1 MGIIKTSNLVHE
13 YEKRDEN
20 GEIVGMEQALKGISA
35 EVNRGE
41 FIAILGHNGSGK
53 STFAK
58 HLNAL
63 LLPSGGEVLVCDMD
77 TKAEKN
83 LWAIRKSAGMVF
95 QNPDNQI
102 VATVVEEDVGFG
114 PENLGVPTDEIWA
127 RVKESLKKVGM
138 YAYRKHSPN
147 RLSGGQKQRVAVAGV
162 LAMRPDC
169 ILLDEPTSMLDP
181 KGREEVLKTVK
192 ELNEKEKITVLLITH
207 YMEEVVFADRV
218 LVMNQGELVMQGTPR
233 EIFSRGEELQRMG
246 LTVPVEEELAGKLRA
261 NGYGL
266 PKGILNREEFVE
278 AFCSFWKQSGCE
290 RRMEAKRKPIEAVSG
305 ENETFFGAERTT
317 NGTKSICPQNSI
329 LELSNV
335 SYSYSP
341 GTAFEMKALT
351 DVNLKIREGEFVG
364 IIGHTGSGKS
374 TMIQLFNGLE
384 KPGAGTVFFDGQ
396 DIFADGFSRKW
407 LRGQVGL
414 VFQYPEYQLF
424 ESTVFRDVCF
434 GPKNLGLSEADVK
447 ERAEEALRLTRVP
460 EELWENSPLELS
472 GGQKRRV
479 AIAGVLAMRPKV
491 LVLDEPTAGLDPKG
505 HREIL
510 RQVDS
515 IRKATGMTI
524 VLVSHNMEDVARYA
538 DHLVVMHHGRLA
550 LEGTPRQIF
559 AKEEELQN
567 VGLLVPEV
575 TALMKELAAKK
586 IPVPNDVLTVE
597 EAACELAKALENE

>member
-1 MGIIKTSNLVHE
+1 MSIIKTNELVHE
-13 YEKRDEN
+13 YQKRDEN
-20 GEIVGMEQALKGISA
+20 GDVIGTEQALKGVSM

-63 LLPSGGEVLVCDMD
+63 LLPTSGEVLVCDLE

-83 LWAIRKSAGMVF
+83 LWEIRKSAGMVF

-114 PENLGVPTDEIWA
+114 PENLGIPTEDIRI
-127 RVKESLKKVGM
+127 RVEDALKKVGM

-147 RLSGGQKQRVAVAGV
+147 KLSGGQKQRVAVAGV

-169 ILLDEPTSMLDP
+169 ILLDEPTAMLDP
-181 KGREEVLKTVK
+181 KGREEVLRTAW
-192 ELNEKEKITVLLITH
+192 ELNRNEGITVILITH
-207 YMEEVVFADRV
+207 YMNEVVNADRV
-218 LVMNQGELVMQGTPR
+218 FVMSQGQLVMQGTPR
-233 EIFSRGEELQRMG
+233 EIFSHGREMRQLG
-246 LTVPVEEELAGKLRA
+246 LTVPVEEELAEILRT
-261 NGYGL
+261 NGFDI
-266 PKGILNREEFVE
+266 PKGILNREEFVQ
-278 AFCSFWKQSGCE
+278 AFTKLCQKTVSFEKDSQMPVE
-290 RRMEAKRKPIEAVSG
+290 
-305 ENETFFGAERTT
+305 FT
-317 NGTKSICPQNSI
+317 NGSNSTSPGRTAKTAEKTI
-329 LELSNV
+329 LELSGV

-341 GTAFEMKALT
+341 GTAYEMKALS

-384 KPGAGTVFFDGQ
+384 KPTAGTVRYRGK
-396 DIFADGFSRKW
+396 DIFEEGFSRKW

-424 ESTVFRDVCF
+424 ESTVFEDVCF
-434 GPKNLGLSEADVK
+434 GPKNLELSDEEVHA
-447 ERAEEALRLTRVP
+447 RAEEALQLVGVSR
-460 EELWENSPLELS
+460 ELWENSPLELS

-479 AIAGVLAMRPKV
+479 AIAGVLAMKPGV
-491 LVLDEPTAGLDPKG
+491 LILDEPTAGLDPKG
-505 HREIL
+505 HQEIL
-510 RQVDS
+510 RRIEE

-524 VLVSHNMEDVARYA
+524 LLVSHNMEDVARYA
-538 DHLVVMHHGRLA
+538 NHLVVMHHGRLA
-550 LEGTPRQIF
+550 MEGAPREVF
-559 AKEEELQN
+559 AKGEELQN

-575 TALMKELAAKK
+575 TGLLQELARRGL
-586 IPVPNDVLTVE
+586 PVRTDRMTTE
-597 EAACELAKALENE
+597 EAAAELRKLLEG